1 MKELRKAEISWDKK
15 TVDIITVEKEKD
27 PYYMESPMSI
37 TRNKMMEQLQV
48 GAQSLV
54 GKVQRLDKVRT
65 YLQSGKVN
73 IPEGALWA
81 VRFIQKDFMTLSYVN
96 AKTKSEY
103 KKLMDSELDKVAR
116 EVRPIL
122 LWHAKSFKKNDG
134 TVRCKRW

>member
-1 MKELRKAEISWDKK
+1 
-15 TVDIITVEKEKD
+15 
-27 PYYMESPMSI
+27 MESPMSI
-37 TRNKMMEQLQV
+37 ARNKMMEQLQV

-116 EVRPIL
+116 EAARVKFDPYFFGMRNL
-122 LWHAKSFKKNDG
+122 LRKMMEQFDVKM
-134 TVRCKRW
+134 VMLL